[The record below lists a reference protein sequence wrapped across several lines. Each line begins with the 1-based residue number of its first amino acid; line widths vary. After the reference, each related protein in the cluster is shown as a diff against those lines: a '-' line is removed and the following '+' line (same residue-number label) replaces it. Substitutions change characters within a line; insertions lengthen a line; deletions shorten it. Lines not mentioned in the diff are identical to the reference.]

1 MHEYLPAVGFSDVLD
16 ITGWKTLLEET
27 VEHYDDKMVFETREG
42 RLFAEIYR
50 ETAPG
55 AGLCVCGEF
64 DENNVFYPEYLFP
77 YLNGRDISTT
87 EEVHIERRIA
97 TEDCECSVDDLR
109 VGATLIFYLRNL
121 ADFEIRRERG
131 DALSGHFPTELSGFS
146 LEGTILLPLDKK
158 GNEEAWDAAE
168 DERKKLIQA
177 AQSGD
182 AEAMESLTMGDY
194 ETYNQV
200 MERAGREDVLTIV
213 DSYFMPNGSE
223 CDRYAILGE
232 IESWEKVKNKITG
245 EDLIMLVV
253 MCNGIRLT
261 VCINELDLQ
270 GEPEAGR
277 RFRGIIWLQGYVH
290 FPDLSK

>member
-1 MHEYLPAVGFSDVLD
+1 VVQNDETMPDIAVPAQ
-16 ITGWKTLLEET
+16 
-27 VEHYDDKMVFETREG
+27 
-42 RLFAEIYR
+42 
-50 ETAPG
+50 AP
-55 AGLCVCGEF
+55 LC
-64 DENNVFYPEYLFP
+64 
-77 YLNGRDISTT
+77 
-87 EEVHIERRIA
+87 
-97 TEDCECSVDDLR
+97 LR
-109 VGATLIFYLRNL
+109 VATTGATPPFTYYVGSELRGYDIELARRFAAYLG
-121 ADFEIRRERG
+121 A
-131 DALSGHFPTELSGFS
+131 ALEFKIYDYNGS
-146 LEGTILLPLDKK
+146 I
-158 GNEEAWDAAE
+158 A
-168 DERKKLIQA
+168 A